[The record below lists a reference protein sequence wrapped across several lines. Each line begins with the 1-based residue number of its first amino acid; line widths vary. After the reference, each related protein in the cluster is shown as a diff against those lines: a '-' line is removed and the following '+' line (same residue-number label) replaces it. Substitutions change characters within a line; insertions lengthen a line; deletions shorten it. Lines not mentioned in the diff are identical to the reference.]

1 MPEPTILPLTADPG
15 DPDRLALDREEPRAA
30 PDAAGRNTGVVI
42 GRDALGNVF
51 VTGDGNTVEVKLTV
65 VVADARLQAAEAA
78 VKGNPYRGLDAF
90 RETDSAVFFGRDDLI
105 RRLWSRFTRCSAIR
119 CRACSPF

>member
-1 MPEPTILPLTADPG
+1 MARRSPAAGRPKAVWPPGRDLRAACRGSPGCVACRADAPYQRVLLMPEPTILPLTADPG

-51 VTGDGNTVEVKLTV
+51 VTGDGNTVEV
-65 VVADARLQAAEAA
+65 
-78 VKGNPYRGLDAF
+78 
-90 RETDSAVFFGRDDLI
+90 
-105 RRLWSRFTRCSAIR
+105 
-119 CRACSPF
+119 